1 MGPIVVREATAG
13 DAERLA
19 DCNRRMARET
29 EGREL
34 DPARALRGVRA
45 VLEVPTRGAYFVA
58 EAGGE
63 ALGTCL
69 VTREW
74 SDWRDGEF
82 WWLQS
87 VFVLPELRGR
97 GVFRALYD
105 VVLARARAS
114 TRVCGLRL
122 YVEQENA
129 RAQAVYA
136 AVGMHASHYRFFE
149 IDFVLGEAEPGDAG
163 GAGGTRRP
171 R

>member
-1 MGPIVVREATAG
+1 MAAIVVREAASR
-13 DAERLA
+13 DAELLA
-19 DCNRRMARET
+19 SFNRRMALET
-29 EGREL
+29 EQKEL
-34 DPARALRGVRA
+34 DPERALRGVRGVFEDPA
-45 VLEVPTRGAYFVA
+45 RGTYFVA
-58 EAGGE
+58 EAGARPVG
-63 ALGTCL
+63 ACL

>member
-1 MGPIVVREATAG
+1 MGPIVVREATAA
-13 DAERLA
+13 DAELLA

-29 EGREL
+29 EAREL

-45 VLEVPTRGAYFVA
+45 VFEEPTRGAYFVA

-63 ALGTCL
+63 ALGACL

-87 VFVLPELRGR
+87 VYVVPESRGR
-97 GVFRALYD
+97 GVFRALWD
-105 VVLARARAS
+105 HVHARAIAAGA
-114 TRVCGLRL
+114 CGVRL
-122 YVEQENA
+122 YVERENA
-129 RAQAVYA
+129 RAQAVYR
-136 AVGMHASHYRFFE
+136 AVGMRESHYRFFE
-149 IDFVLGEAEPGDAG
+149 IDFVLGAPPEAPG
-163 GAGGTRRP
+163 RP